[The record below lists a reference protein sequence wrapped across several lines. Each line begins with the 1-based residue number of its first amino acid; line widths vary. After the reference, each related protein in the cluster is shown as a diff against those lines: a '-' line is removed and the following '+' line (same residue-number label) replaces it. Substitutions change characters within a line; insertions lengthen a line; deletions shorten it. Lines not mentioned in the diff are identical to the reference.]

1 MTDVLIIED
10 DDELRE
16 LVGDF
21 LEADG
26 LKTAGAAS
34 AEEGLEFLKEKV
46 IRIIILD
53 LMLPGAD
60 GFTACSIIRE
70 NKDIPIIMMSARD
83 DDESKLTAYKL
94 GADDFIT
101 KPVSVAVL
109 TAKVKALLHRSG
121 NGNVS
126 GEQLSCGSISIDT
139 AKRQVY
145 KNGESCDIRG
155 KLYDLLLFMMKNCGR
170 LLLKDELYD
179 AVWGDA
185 FVEPST
191 LNVHIRW
198 LRERI
203 EDDVNDPRI
212 IKTVWR
218 KGYIFG
224 DVD

>member
-1 MTDVLIIED
+1 MSDVLIIED
-10 DDELRE
+10 DDELRG
-16 LVGDF
+16 LVCDF
-21 LEADG
+21 LEAEG
-26 LKTAGAAS
+26 FAAAGAAS
-34 AEEGLEFLKEKV
+34 AEEGMALLEKNNA
-46 IRIIILD
+46 RIIILD

-60 GFTACSIIRE
+60 GFSACSAIRE
-70 NKDIPIIMMSARD
+70 KGDIPVIMMSARD

-94 GADDFIT
+94 GADDYIT

-109 TAKVKALLHRSG
+109 TAKVKALLHRSEKEAG
-121 NGNVS
+121 D
-126 GEQLSCGSISIDT
+126 GERLECGTICVDT
-139 AKRQVY
+139 AARQVF
-145 KNGESCDIRG
+145 KNGINCEIRG
-155 KLYDLLLFMMKNCGR
+155 KMYDLLLFMMKNSGR

-179 AVWGDA
+179 AVWGDT

-203 EDDVNDPRI
+203 EDDVNDPHI

-224 DVD
+224 DLD